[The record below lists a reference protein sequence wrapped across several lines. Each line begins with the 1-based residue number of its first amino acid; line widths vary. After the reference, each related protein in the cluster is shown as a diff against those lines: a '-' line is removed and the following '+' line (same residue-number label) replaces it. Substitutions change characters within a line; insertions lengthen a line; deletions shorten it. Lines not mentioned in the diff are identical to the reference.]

1 MLVFNSGLWDGSS
14 NSKYRTSSSLGISQ
28 VCLLRQEVGRGGR
41 DDRSACAIWFA
52 NGRSLVKTITDE
64 KIITIMKSS
73 LQRKMC
79 IRFSVLEHM
88 RIKGMTFS
96 YLQESEQ
103 NCTGNEKCQTSK
115 YCTFCSMNC
124 NWSGHISIKDEF
136 GIP

>member
-14 NSKYRTSSSLGISQ
+14 NSKCGTSSSLGSSQ

-41 DDRSACAIWFA
+41 DDRSAYAIWFA

-64 KIITIMKSS
+64 KLITIMKSS

-115 YCTFCSMNC
+115 CCTFCSMNC
-124 NWSGHISIKDEF
+124 NWGGHISMKDEF